1 MLFLHRSSRWAYLS
15 AVLGSGL
22 VLAVDS
28 VTGGSL
34 RIFLGT
40 VGFIF
45 AVLTAAALGGWRPGL
60 LTTAL
65 CVSGYVFFFIPP
77 RYTFRV
83 SNPADL
89 LSLFG
94 FVVVGM
100 AISALCEGLHAA
112 GARLEERQRRLER
125 EIAEHRKVQEALEF
139 LNRTSSRL
147 AALTDRASALQQ
159 ASRLMVPFFADWC
172 VIHRISEDG
181 TLHYEAHA
189 HRDRDQERLLKELLD
204 RQQLDWN
211 SAAVCVQAMRSGKT
225 QLVAEMPEPLLNR
238 VAQDSEQLAM
248 IRALEPRS
256 VICVPLRIRER
267 TVGAISFVASASGR
281 RYTSTDVA
289 LAEDLSQRVAT
300 AVDNSELLESVRAA
314 DRQKDEFVA
323 MLAHE
328 LRNPLAAINY
338 ANSAM
343 QLGGTDSQAELVE
356 MVNRQVRNLSRL
368 IDDLLDMSRISRNK
382 VQLRKERVGAGTIV
396 RRAAAAARPLFEEKR
411 HELVLEIEPQPMPLF
426 ADATRVEQMIANLLT
441 NAAKYT
447 PQGGRVS
454 VSASPRDG
462 EAVIKVKDTGIGIP
476 AEILPRVFDLF
487 AQADRSLD
495 RSEGGL
501 GIGLTVAR
509 KLAEMHGGTV
519 TAASE
524 GIGKGAEFTLR
535 LPLSDLDVA
544 AADVRGEDRVTA
556 RAKLRILVVDDN
568 RDTVKSEAFL
578 LSRLGHEVEVAYD
591 GVMALEVAAA
601 FRPDAVLLDIGL
613 PGIDGY
619 EVARRLRAVGF
630 ASEVLIAVSGYG
642 RPEDE
647 QRSRAAGFDRHLVKP
662 VNYEMLVS
670 VLDTIGPN
678 VAQERSV

>member
-1 MLFLHRSSRWAYLS
+1 M
-15 AVLGSGL
+15 
-22 VLAVDS
+22 
-28 VTGGSL
+28 
-34 RIFLGT
+34 
-40 VGFIF
+40 
-45 AVLTAAALGGWRPGL
+45 
-60 LTTAL
+60 
-65 CVSGYVFFFIPP
+65 VS
-77 RYTFRV
+77 
-83 SNPADL
+83 
-89 LSLFG
+89 
-94 FVVVGM
+94 
-100 AISALCEGLHAA
+100 
-112 GARLEERQRRLER
+112 
-125 EIAEHRKVQEALEF
+125 
-139 LNRTSSRL
+139 
-147 AALTDRASALQQ
+147 
-159 ASRLMVPFFADWC
+159 
-172 VIHRISEDG
+172 
-181 TLHYEAHA
+181 
-189 HRDRDQERLLKELLD
+189 
-204 RQQLDWN
+204 
-211 SAAVCVQAMRSGKT
+211 
-225 QLVAEMPEPLLNR
+225 
-238 VAQDSEQLAM
+238 
-248 IRALEPRS
+248 
-256 VICVPLRIRER
+256 
-267 TVGAISFVASASGR
+267 
-281 RYTSTDVA
+281 
-289 LAEDLSQRVAT
+289 
-300 AVDNSELLESVRAA
+300 
-314 DRQKDEFVA
+314 
-323 MLAHE
+323 
-328 LRNPLAAINY
+328 
-338 ANSAM
+338 
-343 QLGGTDSQAELVE
+343 
-356 MVNRQVRNLSRL
+356 RQVRNLARL

>member
-1 MLFLHRSSRWAYLS
+1 L
-15 AVLGSGL
+15 
-22 VLAVDS
+22 
-28 VTGGSL
+28 
-34 RIFLGT
+34 LGT

-45 AVLTAAALGGWRPGL
+45 AVLSAAALGGWRPGL
-60 LTTAL
+60 LATAL
-65 CVSGYVFFFIPP
+65 CVTGYVFFFIPP
-77 RYTFRV
+77 HFTFRV
-83 SNPADL
+83 SNPANLSAL
-89 LSLFG
+89 LG
-94 FVVVGM
+94 FVVVGA

-125 EIAEHRKVQEALEF
+125 EITEHRQAQESLQF

-159 ASRLMVPFFADWC
+159 ASRLMVPFFCDWC
-172 VIHRISEDG
+172 VIHRISEEG
-181 TLHYEAHA
+181 PLQYEAHA
-189 HRDRDQERLLKELLD
+189 HRDWEQERLLKELLD

-211 SAAVCVQAMRSGKT
+211 GAAVSVQAMRTGKT
-225 QLVAEMPEPLLNR
+225 QLVAEMPETFLNR
-238 VAQDSEQLAM
+238 VAQDSEPLAM

-256 VICVPLRIRER
+256 ILCVPLRIRER
-267 TVGAISFVASASGR
+267 TVGAISFVASESGR

-289 LAEDLSQRVAT
+289 LAEDLAQRVAT

-343 QLGGTDSQAELVE
+343 QMGGPDSQAELVE
-356 MVNRQVRNLSRL
+356 MVNRQVRNLARL
-368 IDDLLDMSRISRNK
+368 IDDLLDMSRISRDK
-382 VQLRKERVGAGTIV
+382 VQLRKEQVDAGTIV

-411 HELVLEIEPQPMPLF
+411 HELVLEIEPQAMPLL

-447 PQGGRVS
+447 PQGGRIS
-454 VSASPRDG
+454 VSASPRDR
-462 EAVIKVKDTGIGIP
+462 EAVVKVKDTGIGIP

-535 LPLSDLDVA
+535 LPLSDLNVTA
-544 AADVRGEDRVTA
+544 PDVRGEDRILA
-556 RAKLRILVVDDN
+556 RSKLRILVVDDN
-568 RDTVKSEAFL
+568 RDTAKSEAFL
-578 LSRLGHEVEVAYD
+578 LARLGHEVEVAYD

-601 FRPDAVLLDIGL
+601 FLPDAILLDIGL
-613 PGIDGY
+613 PRIDGY
-619 EVARRLRAVGF
+619 EVARRLRAQGF
-630 ASEVLIAVSGYG
+630 ASEALIAVSGYG

-647 QRSRAAGFDRHLVKP
+647 QRSREVGFNRHLVKP
-662 VNYEMLVS
+662 VDHQMLVS
-670 VLDTIGPN
+670 VLDAIRPN